1 MGGAALFTV
10 ILIAVL
16 VAGTYLLQLVLW
28 LAYAA
33 MVVAYYAGSA
43 IFCAVWAVLDWR
55 GFQAQMRQVQAEQN
69 RARMRT
75 GYARRT

>member
-16 VAGTYLLQLVLW
+16 VLGTYLLQLVLW

-33 MVVAYYAGSA
+33 MVVAYYVGSG

-55 GFQAQMRQVQAEQN
+55 SFQAQMRRAQAD
-69 RARMRT
+69 
-75 GYARRT
+75 